1 MGEYCL
7 CGHCSGPRTS
17 EHTQYWVSNT
27 NGQIN
32 LNKVTFLEKRS
43 NSYKKNI
50 ASFRV
55 RLLIR
60 EKGIMYLNF
69 QKPFYIALFK
79 LKKLI

>member
-1 MGEYCL
+1 MWSLFRATYL
-7 CGHCSGPRTS
+7 RAHPR
-17 EHTQYWVSNT
+17 YWVSNT

-32 LNKVTFLEKRS
+32 LNKVTFLEKQS